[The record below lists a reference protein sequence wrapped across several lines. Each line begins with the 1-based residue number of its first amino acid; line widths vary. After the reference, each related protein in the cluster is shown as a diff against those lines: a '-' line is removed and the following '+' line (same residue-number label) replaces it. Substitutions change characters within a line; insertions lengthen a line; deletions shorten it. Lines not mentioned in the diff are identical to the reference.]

1 MPLYEYVC
9 ESCDHQF
16 EAMQCLSTKPEDTTC
31 PKCQTANSRRIMS
44 SFASKIV
51 GTHKTGFSEMKA
63 YNMHDE
69 RMDKLKKLP
78 PISGMREAPTEA
90 NSQPGPG
97 ESW

>member
-9 ESCDHQF
+9 ESCDHNF
-16 EAMQCLSTKPEDTTC
+16 EEMQSLSTKPEDTIC
-31 PKCQTANSRRIMS
+31 PKCQAIKSRRIMS

-51 GTHKTGFSEMKA
+51 GTHKTGFAEMKA

-69 RMDKLKKLP
+69 RMDKFNKLP
-78 PISGMREAPTEA
+78 PMSGMREAPTEA
-90 NSQPGPG
+90 NSQPDPG

>member
-9 ESCDHQF
+9 ESCEHGF
-16 EAMQCLSTKPEDTTC
+16 EAMQALSTKPEDTVC
-31 PKCQTANSRRIMS
+31 PKCQKTSSRRIMS

-51 GTHKTGFSEMKA
+51 GTQKPGFAETKA

-69 RMDKLKKLP
+69 RMANFKKLP
-78 PISGMREAPTEA
+78 PISGMRASPTEA
-90 NSQPGPG
+90 NSNPGPG

>member
-16 EAMQCLSTKPEDTTC
+16 EAMQTMSTKPEDTTC
-31 PKCQTANSRRIMS
+31 PKCQTGNNRRIMS

-51 GTHKTGFSEMKA
+51 GTQKPGFAESKA
-63 YNMHDE
+63 YAMHDE
-69 RMDKLKKLP
+69 RMDKFSKLP
-78 PISGMREAPTEA
+78 PISGMRAAPTEA

>member
-9 ESCDHQF
+9 ESCDHHF
-16 EAMQCLSTKPEDTTC
+16 EAMQALSTKPEDTTC
-31 PKCQTANSRRIMS
+31 PKCQMVKSRRIMS

-51 GTHKTGFSEMKA
+51 GTHKTGFSEQKA
-63 YNMHDE
+63 YHMHDE